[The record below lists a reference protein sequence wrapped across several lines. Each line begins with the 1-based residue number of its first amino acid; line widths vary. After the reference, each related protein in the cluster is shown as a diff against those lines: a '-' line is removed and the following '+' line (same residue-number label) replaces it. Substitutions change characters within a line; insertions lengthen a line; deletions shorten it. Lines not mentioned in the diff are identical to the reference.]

1 MSDQIIEENRDLSS
15 PPAGGGQGAVWVDYI
30 HDLQNRICAALE
42 KADGKAKFV
51 EDKWERPE
59 GGGGKTRVIA
69 AGNVFE
75 KGGVNTSVVFGDV
88 TDAMRTQLKING
100 DKWWACGLSLV
111 LHPVNP
117 FVPTVHCNYRMFELY
132 KKTPQSK
139 ALQPGEAPP
148 PEGFGEAVDRWFG
161 GGTDLTPYYLFEED
175 AKHFHQTYKNVC
187 DEFDPSFYDKFKET
201 CDNYFVNFHRNNER
215 RGIGGIFYDYQ
226 REAPPPP
233 KGGLANAQ
241 SHLKQEANHD
251 IASPQSKER
260 SAGTP
265 PLGGGGAFWMAFGKA
280 CGDAFIPAY
289 IPIVERR
296 KNTPYTA
303 ENKHWQEIR
312 RGRYVEFNL
321 VHDRGTLFGLK
332 TNGRIES
339 ILMSLPPTVRFEYN
353 YQPEPGSEEDKLLQA
368 CLHPRDWMAAELTE
382 DEKAEWARRSN
393 SC

>member
-1 MSDQIIEENRDLSS
+1 MTNETNEDKSHLSS
-15 PPAGGGQGAVWVDYI
+15 PTGGQGADWISYI

-42 KADGKAKFV
+42 QSDGKAKFF
-51 EDKWERPE
+51 EDKWQRPE

-69 AGNVFE
+69 NGDVFE

-100 DKWWACGLSLV
+100 AKWFACGLSLV
-111 LHPVNP
+111 IHPINP

-132 KKTPQSK
+132 NEK
-139 ALQPGEAPP
+139 E
-148 PEGFGEAVDRWFG
+148 EVIDRWFG

-175 AKHFHQTYKNVC
+175 AKHFHGAYKNVC
-187 DEFDPSFYDKFKET
+187 DKFDPTFYPKFKKE
-201 CDNYFVNFHRNNER
+201 CDDYFVNTHRNNER

-226 REAPPPP
+226 RDADTLGSLKSGVGERMVPP
-233 KGGLANAQ
+233 KAESGWA
-241 SHLKQEANHD
+241 E
-251 IASPQSKER
+251 
-260 SAGTP
+260 
-265 PLGGGGAFWMAFGKA
+265 FGKA
-280 CGDAFIPAY
+280 CGNAFMEAY
-289 IPIVERR
+289 IPIVEKR
-296 KNTPYTA
+296 KNTSYTT

-353 YQPEPGSEEDKLLQA
+353 YQPAPGSEEDQLQQV
-368 CLHPRDWMAAELTE
+368 CLNPRNWL
-382 DEKAEWARRSN
+382 
-393 SC
+393 

>member
-1 MSDQIIEENRDLSS
+1 MDIKQNWI
-15 PPAGGGQGAVWVDYI
+15 DYI

-42 KADGKAKFV
+42 EADGKAKFI

-69 AGNVFE
+69 NGAVFE
-75 KGGVNTSVVFGDV
+75 KGGVNTSVVFGEV

-100 DKWWACGLSLV
+100 AKWFACGLSLV
-111 LHPVNP
+111 IHPVNP

-132 KKTPQSK
+132 D
-139 ALQPGEAPP
+139 END
-148 PEGFGEAVDRWFG
+148 EVIDRWFG

-175 AKHFHQTYKNVC
+175 AKHFHQTYKDVC
-187 DEFDPSFYDKFKET
+187 DKFDSSFYPKFKKI
-201 CDNYFVNFHRNNER
+201 CDDYFVNFHRNNER

-226 REAPPPP
+226 REAPSNSPNGGEHHAALLIEETNKTSESSKSKVSAAGLPPLWEP
-233 KGGLANAQ
+233 KGA
-241 SHLKQEANHD
+241 E
-251 IASPQSKER
+251 
-260 SAGTP
+260 
-265 PLGGGGAFWMAFGKA
+265 FWMNFGKA

-289 IPIVERR
+289 VPIVEKR
-296 KNTPYTA
+296 KNTTFTE

-353 YQPEPGSEEDKLLQA
+353 YQPKPGSEEDKLLQA
-368 CLHPRDWMAAELTE
+368 CLHPRDWV
-382 DEKAEWARRSN
+382 
-393 SC
+393 